1 MIKAFISHSSAQKE
15 FAQELVN
22 TIGRDYCKIDCFD
35 FEPAY
40 KSIDEI
46 FKAIDSCTIF
56 VLLISKEALASS
68 WVQKEI
74 YKAKDEL
81 TSGQLEQFWPYI
93 IDSSLKLD
101 DVPSWMAKDECF
113 NLKYFVSPE
122 MLRKDIEQKI
132 RRLIWRENPNIMAR
146 ETTIIGRSIE
156 NEAFED
162 KRFSN
167 RGRSLRGLIIS
178 GRNGVGKDAF
188 AKQCLYKLGKP
199 KEIEP
204 YRISLDVKE
213 GIENFTKNIK
223 GKEFKCRQDN
233 QYIL

>member
-74 YKAKDEL
+74 YKAKDKL

-113 NLKYFVSPE
+113 NLK
-122 MLRKDIEQKI
+122 
-132 RRLIWRENPNIMAR
+132 
-146 ETTIIGRSIE
+146 
-156 NEAFED
+156 
-162 KRFSN
+162 
-167 RGRSLRGLIIS
+167 
-178 GRNGVGKDAF
+178 
-188 AKQCLYKLGKP
+188 
-199 KEIEP
+199 
-204 YRISLDVKE
+204 
-213 GIENFTKNIK
+213 
-223 GKEFKCRQDN
+223 
-233 QYIL
+233 